1 MATDFEGLLAALSDH
16 KVDFVV
22 IGGVAL
28 IVQGSARTTTDLDIC
43 YSRQPENMKRLA
55 DALTQ
60 RSPTLRGA
68 PPGLPFR
75 WDARTLAN
83 GLNFTLETDLGWIDL
98 LGEVTGLGSYE
109 EVSAAAHPMEL
120 YGRQA
125 MVLGLDGLERA
136 KKAAGRVKD
145 LADLAEIRE
154 IRRRTGDRSGGV

>member
-28 IVQGSARTTTDLDIC
+28 VVQGSARTTADLDIC
-43 YSRQPENMKRLA
+43 YSRDPENLKRLA
-55 DALTQ
+55 DALAA
-60 RSPTLRGA
+60 RKPTLRGA
-68 PPGLPFR
+68 PPDLPFR
-75 WDARTLAN
+75 WDARTLSM

-98 LGEVTGLGSYE
+98 LGEVTGVGSYA
-109 EVSAAAHPMEL
+109 EVSAAANDMDL
-120 YGRQA
+120 YGRRA
-125 MVLGLDGLERA
+125 RVLGLDGLERA

-154 IRRRTGDRSGGV
+154 IRRRAGGRSSGG